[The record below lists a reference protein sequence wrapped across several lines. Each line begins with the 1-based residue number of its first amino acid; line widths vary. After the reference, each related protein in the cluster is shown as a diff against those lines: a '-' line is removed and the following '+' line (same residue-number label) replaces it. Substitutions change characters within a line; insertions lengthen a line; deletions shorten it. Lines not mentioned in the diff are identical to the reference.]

1 MAITVNEASA
11 VLREAVRDTIRK
23 RSLLVLI
30 QGSVMVL
37 AGVLALIFPA
47 FMSTGLL
54 VLLGWLL
61 ILSGIVQVDLA
72 LRRHP
77 GALLLAAA
85 HHHRARGAGRLP
97 ARHQPRGRPRRPS
110 PS

>member
-1 MAITVNEASA
+1 MAVSVNEASA
-11 VLREAVRDTIRK
+11 VLRAAVRDTIRK
-23 RSLLVLI
+23 RSLLFLI
-30 QGSVMVL
+30 QGGVMVL

-61 ILSGIVQVDLA
+61 ILSGIVQIVVAD
-72 LRRHP
+72 RRHP

-85 HHHRARGAGRLP
+85 RHRGARDARRLP
-97 ARHQPRGRPRRPS
+97 ARQPAPRPGWWR
-110 PS
+110 